1 MKTTKQL
8 QKVAKSID
16 YEYHQIKIRLK
27 EVQMAIAIKIS
38 DSLISEARVYSKVNN
53 RSLTGQIEFWAKI
66 GKCSEENPDLTYE
79 QIKEILLGLEELY
92 SGQKIEYKFG

>member
-1 MKTTKQL
+1 
-8 QKVAKSID
+8 
-16 YEYHQIKIRLK
+16 
-27 EVQMAIAIKIS
+27 MAIAIKIS

-79 QIKEILLGLEELY
+79 QIKEILLGLEELH

>member
-1 MKTTKQL
+1 
-8 QKVAKSID
+8 
-16 YEYHQIKIRLK
+16 
-27 EVQMAIAIKIS
+27 MAIAVKIS

-66 GKCSEENPDLTYE
+66 GKCSEENPDLTYA
-79 QIKEILLGLEELY
+79 QIKEMLLGLEELS